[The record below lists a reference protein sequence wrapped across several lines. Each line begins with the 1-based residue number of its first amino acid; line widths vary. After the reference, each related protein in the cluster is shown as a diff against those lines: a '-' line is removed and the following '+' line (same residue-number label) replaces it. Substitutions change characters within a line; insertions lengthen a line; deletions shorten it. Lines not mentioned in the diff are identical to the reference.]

1 MPKSLNKKNSL
12 ANQRGCFGI
21 SLGMCALAILIDM
34 VYTIVLVHEYTV
46 INMQL
51 NQKKVTK
58 LATVITSLDTIPEL
72 VDFLLGIF
80 TPQEIDE
87 LDKRLEIVKLLRLGE
102 NQRDIAKKLG
112 VGIATV
118 TRGSKE
124 LQKGRF
130 KYV

>member
-1 MPKSLNKKNSL
+1 
-12 ANQRGCFGI
+12 
-21 SLGMCALAILIDM
+21 
-34 VYTIVLVHEYTV
+34 
-46 INMQL
+46 MQL